1 MTVFAAIL
9 HGSETVRKAGTAVK
23 SADKVNR
30 RYTEESCVS
39 GFCEATRSF
48 HVCRS
53 DGTFGRAI
61 ARRDSSCYD
70 LSKESRSFGKLL
82 EDEKKA

>member
-1 MTVFAAIL
+1 MEARRCGRRVQL
-9 HGSETVRKAGTAVK
+9 QK
-23 SADKVNR
+23 SADKANG

-39 GFCEATRSF
+39 GFGEAMRSF